1 MRDVAPRRWQTGAL
15 TSYATPRW
23 GELSA
28 PDAAALVAYTDG
40 ESSAAC
46 AIARELPR
54 ARDRAADATY
64 RRALA
69 LWCAGAAEGDLRAAA
84 LAHVDAL
91 AEALRGAKPAVVRDT
106 RACVRWCQAAL
117 LTAMTDVAPAD
128 AALLDTGGALLA
140 GDGPDDEWRYG
151 VALVR
156 AVLAGAQLPPAEGVR
171 FSPGAPAASIA
182 RRDPEALARGVE
194 ADLAVLTRLLARQRR
209 AADPATLAGRTTGY
223 VQRGELW
230 LRTGWLALGRRA
242 GLDVPAVES
251 PG

>member
-1 MRDVAPRRWQTGAL
+1 MRDAAPRRWQTGAL
-15 TSYATPRW
+15 DSYGSPRW
-23 GELSA
+23 GALSA

-46 AIARELPR
+46 AIARDLPR

-69 LWCAGAAEGDLRAAA
+69 LWCAGADEDGLRRAA

-91 AEALRGAKPAVVRDT
+91 AEALRGARPTIARDA

-117 LTAMTDVAPAD
+117 LTEMTDGSSAD
-128 AALLDTGGALLA
+128 AALLDAGGALLA
-140 GDGPDDEWRYG
+140 GKALDDEWRYS

-156 AVLAGAQLPPAEGVR
+156 AVLAGAPIPPTDGIR
-171 FSPGAPAASIA
+171 FSLRSPAASIA
-182 RRDPEALARGVE
+182 QRDPEALARGVE
-194 ADLAVLTRLLARQRR
+194 DDLTVLTRLLVRQRR
-209 AADPATLAGRTTGY
+209 GADPTTLAGRTTGY

-242 GLDVPAVES
+242 GLDVQTVEA